1 VCSHEGCDPDRVSIP
16 LAEIFGYVVGDICEH
31 LLEKIWSILVARSS
45 GTRLQTGGIATG
57 QNWQAEK
64 DRVYLNSME

>member
-1 VCSHEGCDPDRVSIP
+1 MKGVILVASQFCLQRFLDVFWGT
-16 LAEIFGYVVGDICEH
+16 CEH

-45 GTRLQTGGIATG
+45 GTRLQTGGVAAG

-64 DRVYLNSME
+64 DRVHLDSME